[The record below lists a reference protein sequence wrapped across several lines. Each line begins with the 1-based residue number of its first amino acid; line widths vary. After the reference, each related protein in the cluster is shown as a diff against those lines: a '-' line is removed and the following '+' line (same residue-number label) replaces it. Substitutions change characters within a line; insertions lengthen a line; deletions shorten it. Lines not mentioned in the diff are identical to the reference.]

1 MTDEPTPVIETEG
14 LSVGYGERVVQRGL
28 DLRIAR
34 GEIFVLLGGSGCGK
48 STVLRTLIG
57 LVPPLAGRVR
67 ILGRVFAEAGREP
80 DEDPAILRH
89 IGVMFQNGAL
99 FGSKTLLE
107 NCALPQETL
116 TDRAPEEIE
125 RISRDRLRDV
135 GLLDFADFLPKEI
148 SGGMQKRAAI
158 ARALSPRPASI
169 RSRRPNSTSS
179 SCASGPRRGRPS
191 SSSRTSWRRSS
202 RSPTAPC
209 SSTAPPIPSS
219 TKAPPPSSATTAPT
233 RPCGPSSTARPNESP
248 PAMRKSSYVKI
259 GAFVCAAVLLA
270 VVAVVLM
277 GSGPMHKRELL
288 FETFVEETVQGVS
301 EGSAVKYRGI
311 PVGSVKSISFATYD
325 YTDEDVRPDA
335 SAEDVDRASRYARI
349 VLAVDT
355 TDMPDPEEFQRFVER
370 ETAKGLRAHMKSQGI
385 TGLVYVDCDYED
397 PGSPTLPVPWN
408 PKHPYIPMAPS
419 LSKTL
424 TDAVQGVAQEIRG
437 FADVRANVTSSSFV
451 KTGMEIIFSNFAAN
465 VGLSFRKAR
474 MAVFSSS
481 MITIIQSV
489 RNSIA

>member
-1 MTDEPTPVIETEG
+1 
-14 LSVGYGERVVQRGL
+14 
-28 DLRIAR
+28 
-34 GEIFVLLGGSGCGK
+34 
-48 STVLRTLIG
+48 
-57 LVPPLAGRVR
+57 
-67 ILGRVFAEAGREP
+67 
-80 DEDPAILRH
+80 
-89 IGVMFQNGAL
+89 
-99 FGSKTLLE
+99 
-107 NCALPQETL
+107 
-116 TDRAPEEIE
+116 
-125 RISRDRLRDV
+125 
-135 GLLDFADFLPKEI
+135 
-148 SGGMQKRAAI
+148 
-158 ARALSPRPASI
+158 
-169 RSRRPNSTSS
+169 
-179 SCASGPRRGRPS
+179 
-191 SSSRTSWRRSS
+191 
-202 RSPTAPC
+202 
-209 SSTAPPIPSS
+209 
-219 TKAPPPSSATTAPT
+219 
-233 RPCGPSSTARPNESP
+233 
-248 PAMRKSSYVKI
+248 MRKSSYVKI

-349 VLAVDT
+349 VLAVNT
-355 TDMPDPEEFQRFVER
+355 TDMPDPEEFQRFLER

-437 FADVRANVTSSSFV
+437 FADVRANVTNLAVRIAALVDNANAVLGGVPALVAAASNAVASADAFLRAAKDDAAPLPGLLSETSNLVVSASAFLDSVKGDVAGVAASS
-451 KTGMEIIFSNFAAN
+451 TNFLAGADAT
-465 VGLSFRKAR
+465 VAGLRTPLESTLDDLSRASRNLADILDAIRDDPGRLFRKPAEEN
-474 MAVFSSS
+474 MP
-481 MITIIQSV
+481 
-489 RNSIA
+489 

>member
-1 MTDEPTPVIETEG
+1 
-14 LSVGYGERVVQRGL
+14 
-28 DLRIAR
+28 
-34 GEIFVLLGGSGCGK
+34 
-48 STVLRTLIG
+48 
-57 LVPPLAGRVR
+57 
-67 ILGRVFAEAGREP
+67 
-80 DEDPAILRH
+80 
-89 IGVMFQNGAL
+89 
-99 FGSKTLLE
+99 
-107 NCALPQETL
+107 
-116 TDRAPEEIE
+116 
-125 RISRDRLRDV
+125 
-135 GLLDFADFLPKEI
+135 
-148 SGGMQKRAAI
+148 
-158 ARALSPRPASI
+158 
-169 RSRRPNSTSS
+169 
-179 SCASGPRRGRPS
+179 
-191 SSSRTSWRRSS
+191 
-202 RSPTAPC
+202 
-209 SSTAPPIPSS
+209 
-219 TKAPPPSSATTAPT
+219 
-233 RPCGPSSTARPNESP
+233 
-248 PAMRKSSYVKI
+248 MRKSSYVKI

-301 EGSAVKYRGI
+301 EGSALKYRGI

-437 FADVRANVTSSSFV
+437 FADVRANVTNLAVRIAALVDNANAVLGGVPALVAAASNAVASADAFLRAAKDDAAPLPGLLSETSNLVVSASAFLDSVKGDVAGVAASS
-451 KTGMEIIFSNFAAN
+451 TNFLAGADAT
-465 VGLSFRKAR
+465 VAGLRTPLESTLDDLSRASRNLADILDAIRDDPGRLFRKPAEEN
-474 MAVFSSS
+474 MP
-481 MITIIQSV
+481 
-489 RNSIA
+489 

>member
-1 MTDEPTPVIETEG
+1 
-14 LSVGYGERVVQRGL
+14 
-28 DLRIAR
+28 
-34 GEIFVLLGGSGCGK
+34 
-48 STVLRTLIG
+48 
-57 LVPPLAGRVR
+57 
-67 ILGRVFAEAGREP
+67 
-80 DEDPAILRH
+80 
-89 IGVMFQNGAL
+89 
-99 FGSKTLLE
+99 
-107 NCALPQETL
+107 
-116 TDRAPEEIE
+116 
-125 RISRDRLRDV
+125 
-135 GLLDFADFLPKEI
+135 
-148 SGGMQKRAAI
+148 
-158 ARALSPRPASI
+158 
-169 RSRRPNSTSS
+169 
-179 SCASGPRRGRPS
+179 
-191 SSSRTSWRRSS
+191 
-202 RSPTAPC
+202 
-209 SSTAPPIPSS
+209 
-219 TKAPPPSSATTAPT
+219 
-233 RPCGPSSTARPNESP
+233 
-248 PAMRKSSYVKI
+248 MRKSSYVKI

-277 GSGPMHKRELL
+277 GSGPMHKRQLL

-301 EGSAVKYRGI
+301 EGSALKYRGI

-437 FADVRANVTSSSFV
+437 FADVRANVTNLAVRIAALVDNANAVLGGVPALVAAASNAVASADAFLRAAKDDAAPLPGLLSETSNLVVSASAFLDSVKGDVAGVAASS
-451 KTGMEIIFSNFAAN
+451 TNFLAGADAT
-465 VGLSFRKAR
+465 VAGLRTPLESTLDDLSRA
-474 MAVFSSS
+474 S
-481 MITIIQSV
+481 
-489 RNSIA
+489 RNLADILDAIRDDPGRLFQKPAEENMP

>member
-1 MTDEPTPVIETEG
+1 
-14 LSVGYGERVVQRGL
+14 
-28 DLRIAR
+28 
-34 GEIFVLLGGSGCGK
+34 
-48 STVLRTLIG
+48 
-57 LVPPLAGRVR
+57 
-67 ILGRVFAEAGREP
+67 
-80 DEDPAILRH
+80 
-89 IGVMFQNGAL
+89 
-99 FGSKTLLE
+99 
-107 NCALPQETL
+107 
-116 TDRAPEEIE
+116 
-125 RISRDRLRDV
+125 
-135 GLLDFADFLPKEI
+135 
-148 SGGMQKRAAI
+148 
-158 ARALSPRPASI
+158 
-169 RSRRPNSTSS
+169 
-179 SCASGPRRGRPS
+179 
-191 SSSRTSWRRSS
+191 
-202 RSPTAPC
+202 
-209 SSTAPPIPSS
+209 
-219 TKAPPPSSATTAPT
+219 
-233 RPCGPSSTARPNESP
+233 
-248 PAMRKSSYVKI
+248 MRKSSYVKI

-355 TDMPDPEEFQRFVER
+355 TDMPDSEAFQRFVEE

-437 FADVRANVTSSSFV
+437 FADVRANVTNLAVRIAALVDNANAVLGGVPALVAAASNAVASADAFLRAAKDDAAPLPGLLSETSNLVVSASAFLDSVKGDVAGVAASS
-451 KTGMEIIFSNFAAN
+451 TNFLAGADAT
-465 VGLSFRKAR
+465 VAGLRTPLESTLDDLSRA
-474 MAVFSSS
+474 S
-481 MITIIQSV
+481 
-489 RNSIA
+489 RNLADILDAIRDDPGRLFQKPAEENMP

>member
-1 MTDEPTPVIETEG
+1 
-14 LSVGYGERVVQRGL
+14 
-28 DLRIAR
+28 
-34 GEIFVLLGGSGCGK
+34 
-48 STVLRTLIG
+48 
-57 LVPPLAGRVR
+57 
-67 ILGRVFAEAGREP
+67 
-80 DEDPAILRH
+80 
-89 IGVMFQNGAL
+89 
-99 FGSKTLLE
+99 
-107 NCALPQETL
+107 
-116 TDRAPEEIE
+116 
-125 RISRDRLRDV
+125 
-135 GLLDFADFLPKEI
+135 
-148 SGGMQKRAAI
+148 
-158 ARALSPRPASI
+158 
-169 RSRRPNSTSS
+169 
-179 SCASGPRRGRPS
+179 
-191 SSSRTSWRRSS
+191 
-202 RSPTAPC
+202 
-209 SSTAPPIPSS
+209 
-219 TKAPPPSSATTAPT
+219 
-233 RPCGPSSTARPNESP
+233 
-248 PAMRKSSYVKI
+248 MRKSSYVKI

-301 EGSAVKYRGI
+301 EGSALKYRGI

-349 VLAVDT
+349 VLAVNT

-437 FADVRANVTSSSFV
+437 FADVRANVTNLAVRIAALVDNANAVLGGVPALVAAASNAVASADAFLRAAKDDAAPLPGLLSETSNLVVSASAFLDSVKGDVAGVAASS
-451 KTGMEIIFSNFAAN
+451 TNFLAGADAT
-465 VGLSFRKAR
+465 VAGLRTPLESTLDDLSRA
-474 MAVFSSS
+474 S
-481 MITIIQSV
+481 
-489 RNSIA
+489 RNLADILDAIRDDPGRLFKKPVEENMP

>member
-1 MTDEPTPVIETEG
+1 
-14 LSVGYGERVVQRGL
+14 
-28 DLRIAR
+28 
-34 GEIFVLLGGSGCGK
+34 
-48 STVLRTLIG
+48 
-57 LVPPLAGRVR
+57 
-67 ILGRVFAEAGREP
+67 
-80 DEDPAILRH
+80 
-89 IGVMFQNGAL
+89 
-99 FGSKTLLE
+99 
-107 NCALPQETL
+107 
-116 TDRAPEEIE
+116 
-125 RISRDRLRDV
+125 
-135 GLLDFADFLPKEI
+135 
-148 SGGMQKRAAI
+148 
-158 ARALSPRPASI
+158 
-169 RSRRPNSTSS
+169 
-179 SCASGPRRGRPS
+179 
-191 SSSRTSWRRSS
+191 
-202 RSPTAPC
+202 
-209 SSTAPPIPSS
+209 
-219 TKAPPPSSATTAPT
+219 
-233 RPCGPSSTARPNESP
+233 
-248 PAMRKSSYVKI
+248 MRKSSYVKI

-301 EGSAVKYRGI
+301 EGSALKYRGI

-349 VLAVDT
+349 VLAVNT

-437 FADVRANVTSSSFV
+437 FADVRANVTNLAVRIAALVDNGDIDPAPSPRSFAQ
-451 KTGMEIIFSNFAAN
+451 KPRQIP
-465 VGLSFRKAR
+465 
-474 MAVFSSS
+474 
-481 MITIIQSV
+481 
-489 RNSIA
+489 